1 MPIVEVLYTACRIGV
16 GIATYQSLYTMFQLT
31 PTYDAAQS

>member
-1 MPIVEVLYTACRIGV
+1 MPIVEVWDTTCRIG
-16 GIATYQSLYTMFQLT
+16 GAKATYQSLNTMFQLT

>member
-1 MPIVEVLYTACRIGV
+1 MPIVEVWDTTCRIG
-16 GIATYQSLYTMFQLT
+16 GTKATCQSLNTMFQLT